1 MRALLLAGGNGTRLA
16 PNTTAVN
23 KHLLPI
29 FDKPLIYYSL
39 SSLML
44 ASIRD
49 IKVVI
54 RRPDSDLFEKVL
66 GDGADFGL
74 NITYGFQDAP
84 LGIPDTIK
92 VASDF
97 LAGSPFA
104 MGLGDNIFFGSGLSG
119 ELKRMVSQSTEA
131 SILLKSVPDPERFG
145 VAWTS
150 ETGRVLKLEEKPSH
164 PNSNLAVTGLYHLPS
179 AAVEFVNQ
187 LTPSLRGEL
196 EITDLL
202 NMFLSEEKLSASILP
217 RGTMW
222 LDTGTTEAM
231 MDASNFVRSFQ
242 DLSGVLIGSPHE
254 IAWRN
259 GWIDADDLARKGHL
273 LKNNYGQALCRLV
286 S

>member
-29 FDKPLIYYSL
+29 FDKPLIYFSL
-39 SSLML
+39 SSIML
-44 ASIRD
+44 ANIRD
-49 IKVVI
+49 VRVVI
-54 RRPDSDLFEKVL
+54 RRSDSELFERLL
-66 GDGADFGL
+66 GNGSDFGL
-74 NITYGFQDAP
+74 NLTYGFQDAP

-92 VASDF
+92 VASEY
-97 LAGSPFA
+97 LAGSNFA
-104 MGLGDNIFFGSGLSG
+104 MGLGDNVFFGSGLSG
-119 ELKRMVSQSTEA
+119 ELQRMVSRPSEA

-150 ETGRVLKLEEKPSH
+150 SSGRVERLEEKPAN
-164 PNSNLAVTGLYHLPS
+164 PTSNLAVTGLYHLPS
-179 AAVEFVNQ
+179 RAVDLAQ
-187 LTPSLRGEL
+187 DLTPSHRGEL

-202 NMFLSEEKLSASILP
+202 NCFLNEEKLTASTLP

-259 GWIDADDLARKGHL
+259 GWIGDGELGRIAHG
-273 LKNNYGQALCRLV
+273 LKSSYGNALSRLV
-286 S
+286 A